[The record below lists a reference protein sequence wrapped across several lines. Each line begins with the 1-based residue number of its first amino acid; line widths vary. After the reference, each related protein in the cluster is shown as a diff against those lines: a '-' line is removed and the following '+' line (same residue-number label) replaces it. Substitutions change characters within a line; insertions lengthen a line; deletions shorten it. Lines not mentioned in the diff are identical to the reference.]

1 MNKGLTGGAFLLLLP
16 AILFIVVLFIGP
28 FVYGMFLSLTSAENG
43 RFTLENFIQFFTDEF
58 DRNTIWTTIKIAAPA
73 TLINVALAVPFAYF
87 MRHGLRGERIV
98 TFFLILP
105 ITLGTVLLS
114 EGMKK
119 YMGAVGWLNQL
130 LLALHVVKEPVQFI
144 YNYTGVML
152 SLVIQGFPF
161 AFLMILGYVS
171 GINPDLEKA
180 SQMLGASRF
189 QTFWKVLF
197 PLMVPGI
204 AICLCLVFVMEF
216 TVFPSAV
223 MLGQPSGPTRVM
235 AISAYHWFME
245 KFNWN
250 MASAVTVIMAVIELA
265 VISAILIGRN
275 RLYRGATMVGKG

>member
-16 AILFIVVLFIGP
+16 AIIFVLLLFIGP
-28 FVYGMFLSLTSAENG
+28 FVYGLILSFTTQDG
-43 RFTLENFIQFFTDEF
+43 KFTLGNFIQFFSEPYDFE
-58 DRNTIWTTIKIAAPA
+58 TIRTTLWIAVPA
-73 TLINVALAVPFAYF
+73 TLINVALAVPFAYY
-87 MRHGLRGERIV
+87 MRHGMKGERII

-114 EGMKK
+114 EGMLR

-130 LLALHVVKEPVQFI
+130 LMALHIVKEPFQFVH
-144 YNYTGVML
+144 NRLGVML
-152 SLVIQGFPF
+152 SLIIQGFPF

-180 SQMLGASRF
+180 SQMLGATRF

-235 AISAYHWFME
+235 SIAAYHWFME

-250 MASAVTVIMAVIELA
+250 VASAITVIMAAIELT
-265 VISAILIGRN
+265 VISVILVGRN
-275 RLYRGATMVGKG
+275 RLYRGASMVGKG

>member
-1 MNKGLTGGAFLLLLP
+1 MNRGLTGGAFLLLLP
-16 AILFIVVLFIGP
+16 AIAFILLLFIGP
-28 FVYGMFLSLTSAENG
+28 FVYGLILS
-43 RFTLENFIQFFTDEF
+43 FTNSEGGITLQNFIQFFSDEF
-58 DRNTIWTTIKIAAPA
+58 DRNTIWTTLKIAVPA
-73 TLINVALAVPFAYF
+73 TLINVVLAVPFAYY
-87 MRHGLRGERIV
+87 MRHGMKGERII

-114 EGMKK
+114 EGMLR

-130 LLALHVVKEPVQFI
+130 LMALHIVKEPFLFVH
-144 YNYTGVML
+144 NRLGVIL
-152 SLVIQGFPF
+152 SLIIQGFPF

-235 AISAYHWFME
+235 SIAAYHWFME

-250 MASAVTVIMAVIELA
+250 VASAITVIMAVIELS
-265 VISAILIGRN
+265 VISVILFGRN
-275 RLYRGATMVGKG
+275 RLYRGSSMVGKG